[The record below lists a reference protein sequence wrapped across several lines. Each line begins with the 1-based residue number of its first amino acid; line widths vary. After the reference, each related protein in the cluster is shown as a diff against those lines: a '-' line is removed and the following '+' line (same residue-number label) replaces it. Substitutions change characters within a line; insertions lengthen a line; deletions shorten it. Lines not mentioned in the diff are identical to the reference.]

1 MKKQLL
7 LLMMMLLSLVA
18 SAYDI
23 AVQNADG
30 ITIYYNY
37 INEGKELEVTKGGYQ
52 GNVVIPD
59 EVTYMNRARKVT
71 SIGESAFGNCL
82 ELSSVSLG
90 SNVTSIGEWA
100 FSGCR
105 GLTNIEIYN
114 SVTSIGK
121 GAFCFCTNL
130 TSFSVDETNNYFKS
144 INGVLM
150 SKDETILV
158 AYPPGRIETTYI
170 IPNGVTSIGEGAFY
184 SCDGL
189 TSIKIPNSVISIGV
203 DAFNQCTSLTSI
215 EIPNSVTNI
224 GGFAFYGCYGLKK
237 VIVSDIAA
245 WCSIKFGSN
254 DANPL
259 GYAGHLYSD
268 ENTEIKD
275 LVIPNSVTS
284 IGNIAFIG
292 CFGLT
297 SITIPSS
304 VTSIGESAFNSCLCL
319 TSVTIGNSVTSI
331 GNYAFSGCSGLTSV
345 TIPNS
350 VTNIGKSAFYG
361 CAGLTSVTIPNSV
374 TSISEYTFYNCSGLT
389 SVAIPNSVTSI
400 GEYTFYNCSGL
411 TSVTIPNSVTSID
424 GYTFLECSS
433 LTSVTIPNNVT
444 IIGVS
449 AFSGCKGLASV
460 TIGSSVKH
468 IGQHAFHDC
477 DIPEIISKIKDP
489 IDINGNAF
497 SNNTYNNATL
507 YVPIGTTG
515 KYKTKNG
522 WKEFVFI
529 EEGVPSGIEQP
540 LSNTRQIKIEN
551 GVLTIQNIKNETKV
565 SVYNAK
571 GTFVGSTISQNKQ
584 AVIDTNMQPN
594 SIAIVK
600 IGEQSIKVII
610 K

>member
-7 LLMMMLLSLVA
+7 LLMMMLLPLVA

-105 GLTNIEIYN
+105 GLTTIEIYN

-130 TSFSVDETNNYFKS
+130 TSFSVDEANNYFKS

-158 AYPPGRIETTYI
+158 AYPPRRIETTYI

-297 SITIPSS
+297 SITIPSC
-304 VTSIGESAFNSCLCL
+304 VTSIGNYAFSGCSGL

-389 SVAIPNSVTSI
+389 SVTIPNSVTSI

-424 GYTFLECSS
+424 GYTFYGCSS

-444 IIGVS
+444 IIGGS

-571 GTFVGSTISQNKQ
+571 GTFVGSTISQKKQ
-584 AVIDTNMQPN
+584 AVIDTNMQSN

-600 IGEQSIKVII
+600 IGEQSVKVII